1 MTDLVVGL
9 DDVDVV
15 RAGDAVGI
23 ARVVIIADLHKR
35 TSIGQR
41 LSANKHPGFGE
52 AHGALIDI
60 ELHNTSATVS
70 GNPDVVGA
78 TTVMVSS
85 IVEHATSNVG

>member
-1 MTDLVVGL
+1 MNGTMTDLVVGL

-35 TSIGQR
+35 ASIGQR

-52 AHGALIDI
+52 AHGVFIDI
-60 ELHNTSATVS
+60 ELHNTSALVC
-70 GNPDVVGA
+70 GHRDVVGA
-78 TTVMVSS
+78 TFVSRR
-85 IVEHATSNVG
+85 IPVKHAG